1 MKIQLKYEWSE
12 ERGYK
17 EIHHTGSVVGTLI
30 NVHYTA
36 DLSGMINDNNC
47 KTYYVYWN
55 DDNKEDEYFSDFE
68 QVEYEI
74 IKYLIKNRLED
85 GLQRIEGGK

>member
-1 MKIQLKYEWSE
+1 LNKEKIEKDEKAETKAKRRQKA
-12 ERGYK
+12 K
-17 EIHHTGSVVGTLI
+17 
-30 NVHYTA
+30 
-36 DLSGMINDNNC
+36 
-47 KTYYVYWN
+47 